1 MRRYGIAG
9 CSLVVL
15 SLILFLCACKKQTWL
30 NSGGKVTFSVDTL
43 MFDTVFTAQGS
54 ATRSI
59 KIFNPQ
65 KQSIHVSSIR
75 FEKGNTSPF
84 RLNVNGF
91 SGKEVNQVDIA
102 GKDSLWVF
110 AAVTINPDSANQ
122 PFLVEDNLLVT
133 LNSQTF
139 SIPVIA
145 YGQNAYY
152 IVDSV
157 LQTQTWGNDKPYV
170 IIHNALVD
178 NNATLT
184 IKPGARV
191 YMHQDSRLF
200 VMGTLNI
207 DGQKED
213 SVIFQGDRI
222 DRDIYVGNYDDIP
235 GEWGGLYFFPQSHN
249 NVINYAI
256 FKNGGASTQL
266 SGQTVLGATIQ
277 INQDSLQ
284 NGQPVLTITNSI
296 IHHSQGYGIVAFNSS
311 LYAANCLIAA
321 CGAENIM
328 LLQGGNYK
336 VYDCTIAT
344 YGSTYITHNKY
355 TSMGVSNYFPITD
368 NSYIGADLTAD
379 IQGCIIYGSLD
390 DELIIDKKD
399 DFAANVTVSHC
410 LIKSAEGL
418 PAFVNTSG
426 NIANE
431 DPMFNKAAKMDF
443 HVTAGS
449 AAINNGISLPGITK
463 DLDGF
468 SRSATTPTIG
478 CYEFH

>member
-9 CSLVVL
+9 WCLAAL
-15 SLILFLCACKKQTWL
+15 GLILSFSACKKQSWL
-30 NSGGKVTFSVDTL
+30 DSGGKVAFSVDTL

-65 KQSIHVSSIR
+65 KEGIHISSIR
-75 FEKGNTSPF
+75 FEKGNASPF

-91 SGKEVNQVDIA
+91 SGKEVKQVDIA
-102 GKDSLWVF
+102 GKDSVWVF
-110 AAVTINPDSANQ
+110 AAVTINPDSANS
-122 PFLVEDNLLVT
+122 PFLVEDKLLVT
-133 LNSQTF
+133 LNSQTY

-157 LQTQTWGNDKPYV
+157 LQTQTWSNDKPYV

-184 IKPGARV
+184 IKPGTRV

-207 DGQKED
+207 EGQKND

-249 NVINYAI
+249 NVINYAV

-266 SGQTVLGATIQ
+266 SGQAVLGATIQ
-277 INQDSLQ
+277 INKDSLQ

-311 LYAANCLIAA
+311 MYAANCLIAA
-321 CGAENIM
+321 CGAENLM
-328 LLQGGNYK
+328 LMQGGNYK
-336 VYDCTIAT
+336 IYDCTIAT
-344 YGSTYITHNKY
+344 YGSNYIDHSQY
-355 TSMGVSNYFPITD
+355 ASMGVTNYFPITD
-368 NSYIGADLTAD
+368 KTYVGDDLNAD
-379 IQGCIIYGSLD
+379 IQGCIIYGSLE
-390 DELIIDKKD
+390 DELVIDKKD
-399 DFAANVTVSHC
+399 DYSANVQVNHC
-410 LIKSAEGL
+410 LIKVATAL
-418 PAFVNTSG
+418 PNYV
-426 NIANE
+426 IANNNILNQ
-431 DPMFNKAAKMDF
+431 DPMFVKREKMDF
-443 HVTAGS
+443 HVTPGS
-449 AAINNGISLPGITK
+449 PAINNGMSIPGITK